1 MPLKTIFVA
10 APRKRRYDP
19 DNPQS
24 QIVAHDRD
32 SRHPANPAHGAR
44 KGEICIDEGH
54 GVKGDPAGKEAPW
67 EVYHNSY
74 ISGRVTAGKLVIVES
89 RADDTSDLALSDD
102 DLGSLASLTPMQVAA
117 LKSAGFEGVKDLA
130 AELDKGGNRQDA
142 LTKIKGIGKATAIAL
157 LQELQSRDLIRA
169 TE

>member
-1 MPLKTIFVA
+1 MPLKTIFVV
-10 APRKRRYDP
+10 APRKQRYDP
-19 DNPQS
+19 ANPQS
-24 QIVAHDRD
+24 LIVAHNRD
-32 SRHPANPAHGAR
+32 SRHPANRAYDQIA
-44 KGEICIDEGH
+44 GEICIDEGH
-54 GVKGDPAGKEAPW
+54 GVKGDPAGKETPW
-67 EVYHNSY
+67 EVYPNSY
-74 ISGRVTAGKLVIVES
+74 ISGKVTAGKLVIVES

-117 LKSAGFEGVKDLA
+117 LKSAGFEDVADLA